1 MRAIRVVVA
10 VAEEN
15 WGIGLRQQIPWRL
28 PSDMKHFKQLTVRSG
43 TDNAPQQQH
52 AVIMGRK
59 TWESLPAKFRPLP
72 QRFNIILTRNADYR
86 ATHGVPESVGVASD
100 LASALQLV
108 EAKQDAVDQ
117 VWVIGG
123 SAVYEEAI
131 NHPACEEVQLTSV
144 KGSFECDAFF
154 PSNLEAL
161 GFACVDKSPLQEENG
176 VQFQFQTL
184 RRTGSSKSAVV
195 QQPAVADASRPHEE
209 TQYLDLIRKIMTE
222 GVQKGDRTG
231 TGTISVFGAQV
242 S

>member
-10 VAEEN
+10 AAEEN

-28 PSDMKHFKQLTVRSG
+28 PSDMKHFKQLTVRAG
-43 TDNAPQQQH
+43 TDAQQH

-86 ATHGVPESVGVASD
+86 ATHSVPESVGVASD

-123 SAVYEEAI
+123 SAVYEEAL
-131 NHPACEEVQLTSV
+131 NHPACNEVHLTSV
-144 KGSFECDAFF
+144 KGMFECDAFF
-154 PSNLEAL
+154 PSNMKAL
-161 GFACVDKSPLQEENG
+161 GFACVHKSPLQEENS
-176 VQFQFQTL
+176 VQFEFQTL
-184 RRTGSSKSAVV
+184 RRTGSMSIV
-195 QQPAVADASRPHEE
+195 QPPAITDGSRPHEE
-209 TQYLDLIRKIMTE
+209 MQYLDLIRKIMSE

-242 S
+242 H

>member
-10 VAEEN
+10 AVEEN

-28 PSDMKHFKQLTVRSG
+28 PSDMKHFKQLTVRSD
-43 TDNAPQQQH
+43 TDDAPKQQH

-86 ATHGVPESVGVASD
+86 ETHSVPESVGVASD

-131 NHPACEEVQLTSV
+131 NHSACEEVHLTSV

-154 PSNLEAL
+154 PSNMEAL
-161 GFACVDKSPLQEENG
+161 GFVCVDKSPLQEENG
-176 VQFQFQTL
+176 VQFEFQTL
-184 RRTGSSKSAVV
+184 RRSGAKSAL
-195 QQPAVADASRPHEE
+195 QYSAVTNASRPHEE
-209 TQYLDLIRKIMTE
+209 MQYLDLIRKIMAE
-222 GVQKGDRTG
+222 GLQKGDRTG